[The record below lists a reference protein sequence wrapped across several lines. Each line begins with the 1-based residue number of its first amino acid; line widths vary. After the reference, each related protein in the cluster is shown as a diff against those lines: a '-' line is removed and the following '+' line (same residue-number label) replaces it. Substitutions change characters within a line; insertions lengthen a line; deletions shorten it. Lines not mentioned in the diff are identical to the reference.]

1 MTTYVAMA
9 CCTVALIASLSLDNG
24 VRSLGLASAS
34 RGGPPPMP
42 LRFSSAT
49 QDRKTYPEPTYDSTG
64 DDDDDGDDDGDDDT
78 ANTEDDS
85 SKEEREDQL
94 DQDDPVSTV
103 TVTAVRGSVAWL
115 PCDIGGGNNDGL
127 PKQPVRVTS
136 TGGGEGNTKDL
147 SNTIEDRAY
156 MVLWFKHHSVTIRHR
171 NSKSKNK
178 KIWSG
183 GKPLYSFDVRGR
195 PLAHALK
202 WSSDEESGGFGP
214 RASFVVFGGSSGGG
228 GGNGRGKW
236 SKQRTLLLDDYNG
249 GLYDNS
255 SKAALKVTNV
265 TEQDAGAYRCRVDFR
280 DSPTRNYR
288 IILRVIVPPDKMTI
302 AYNGIGTEMDGGSHH
317 TIGPVPE
324 GGRLVLEC
332 RVQGGKPKPRVQWY
346 SADGKVTS
354 SLGTGR
360 IVDLTEE
367 VSYGNENDDEE
378 TTTKSL
384 VIHQL
389 NRSHANSTYTCL
401 AGNDDNTMQSNLRM
415 TVLINMYL
423 NVKSVRIVG
432 IHPIDESENTVNY
445 NEDSNND
452 GVVQATNLIS
462 GKWYTG
468 ECWAEG
474 ASPKA
479 TIEWSIDG
487 NGTLADEIPSS
498 PTTARITVMEQ
509 TEHSSR
515 IRLRPTPSDDG
526 RYLRCR
532 AWNPDINT
540 TKDNIKN
547 KALLLNVQYPPI
559 VKLSLG
565 HTFDPSRIKTGDDV
579 YFECK
584 VLDGSGSRGKQRNR
598 IEWYHNGH
606 PILQNGS
613 SNGSVSIDSEI
624 KVVLLSAGTLVI
636 RNVGRRHSGRYTCQ
650 CNNDLGM
657 GRSRPVT
664 LRVQYAPV
672 CADDDNQLQL
682 VGVEANENHVRIVCR
697 VRADPA
703 DDRVQFEWLVWP
715 GAAAAATGEL
725 HQQQSPSVV
734 ATGSYVTTALPNQRN
749 DTAVGELVLPATNVG
764 VPDVVQYVDR
774 APHVKKPI
782 VLDTVSCRATNAVG
796 RQQNPCLYHIIPASP
811 PGPLTGCAIRL
822 PKDQERHA
830 GTGSRHHHHH
840 HQQHHHQRRTSSAH
854 DGVEDKDL
862 ATISCTLDNDGGVR
876 PVTYSLEIYESNDL
890 TTTFHGSSYATAD
903 DNDDDVRRN
912 KYRGEWLADNVTG
925 TAAASMAGGGSIEYR
940 VNRKNLRLRNGP
952 DDGRKHLTLSAYA
965 ANRMG
970 RGPHT
975 YFGSDNVM
983 LLRHPWWWR
992 GESAYESSTRAAGP
1006 SGTSSTEWWIM
1017 LSGGGDDDDDRRS
1030 NASNGRGKNTTATSV
1045 IVLASVAATSAIVI
1059 AAAFLLWRRRRD
1071 GGRSPTITETAAI
1084 ASNDRATC
1092 GGGGGGDKTGEKYS
1106 LLSRR
1111 TQQQQR
1117 NVYPNLT
1124 GSDRDR
1130 DPTDPG
1136 DPAPD
1141 IMIQQ
1146 NYGKQFLVSI
1156 VNRGIPGPE
1165 SCV

>member
-1 MTTYVAMA
+1 MTTNAA
-9 CCTVALIASLSLDNG
+9 IGFCTMVLITSIALW
-24 VRSLGLASAS
+24 SLGLAYAG
-34 RGGPPPMP
+34 REGPPQIQSPFLSVM
-42 LRFSSAT
+42 
-49 QDRKTYPEPTYDSTG
+49 QDRQTYLGDNPSEPSYDSVGDDG
-64 DDDDDGDDDGDDDT
+64 DDDDDDDDL
-78 ANTEDDS
+78 AYSEDN

-103 TVTAVRGSVAWL
+103 TVTAVRGSMAWL

-127 PKQPVRVTS
+127 PKQPIRVAS
-136 TGGGEGNTKDL
+136 NGGGEGKTKDL
-147 SNTIEDRAY
+147 TNTIEDRAY
-156 MVLWFKHHSVTIRHR
+156 MVLWFKHHSTTIRHR

-214 RASFVVFGGSSGGG
+214 RASFVVFGGNNGI
-228 GGNGRGKW
+228 GRGKW
-236 SKQRTLLLDDYNG
+236 SKQHTLLLDDYNS

-255 SKAALKVTNV
+255 SRAALKVINV

-302 AYNGIGTEMDGGSHH
+302 AYNGIGTEIDDGFHH

-324 GGRLVLEC
+324 GSRLVLEC

-346 SADGKVTS
+346 SADGIVTS
-354 SLGTGR
+354 SLGTGT
-360 IVDLTEE
+360 IMDLTED
-367 VSYGNENDDEE
+367 VSYGNKNDDEE

-389 NRSHANSTYTCL
+389 NRTHANSTYTCL

-432 IHPIDESENTVNY
+432 IRPIDETENMVNY

-452 GVVQATNLIS
+452 GVIQATNLIS

-498 PTTARITVMEQ
+498 PTTTRITVIEQ

-515 IRLRPTPSDDG
+515 IRLRPTPGDDG

-584 VLDGSGSRGKQRNR
+584 VLDGSGSKGKQRNR

-672 CADDDNQLQL
+672 CADDGDQLQL
-682 VGVEANENHVRIVCR
+682 VGVEANENNVRIVCR

-749 DTAVGELVLPATNVG
+749 DTAVGELVLPAMTVG

-774 APHVKKPI
+774 APYFKKPI
-782 VLDTVSCRATNAVG
+782 VLDTISCRATNAVG

-822 PKDQERHA
+822 PKDQERPTGA
-830 GTGSRHHHHH
+830 GSRHHHHH
-840 HQQHHHQRRTSSAH
+840 HHHHHQRRTSPIQ
-854 DGVEDKDL
+854 DNGEDKDL

-876 PVTYSLEIYESNDL
+876 PLTYSLEIYESNDL
-890 TTTFHGSSYATAD
+890 TTTFSRSSYATAD
-903 DNDDDVRRN
+903 DSSYDIRRN
-912 KYRGEWLADNVTG
+912 KYRLSGEWLADNVTG
-925 TAAASMAGGGSIEYR
+925 TAAGSTAGGGSIEYR

-952 DDGRKHLTLSAYA
+952 NDERKHLTLSAYA

-970 RGPHT
+970 RGPLT
-975 YFGSDNVM
+975 NFGSDNVM
-983 LLRHPWWWR
+983 LLRHPWWWS
-992 GESAYESSTRAAGP
+992 GESAYESSTRADGP
-1006 SGTSSTEWWIM
+1006 AGTSSTEWWIM
-1017 LSGGGDDDDDRRS
+1017 LSGGGDNDDRRS
-1030 NASNGRGKNTTATSV
+1030 NASNSHGKSTTATSM
-1045 IVLASVAATSAIVI
+1045 IVFVSVAVMSAIVI
-1059 AAAFLLWRRRRD
+1059 AVAFLLWKRRQSDDRT
-1071 GGRSPTITETAAI
+1071 PTIVETATI
-1084 ASNDRATC
+1084 ASNDRTAC
-1092 GGGGGGDKTGEKYS
+1092 GDKMIGEKYS

-1111 TQQQQR
+1111 PQQQQQR

-1124 GSDRDR
+1124 GSHCDRN
-1130 DPTDPG
+1130 PGESG
-1136 DPAPD
+1136 DPSPD
-1141 IMIQQ
+1141 IMIQK
-1146 NYGKQFLVSI
+1146 NFGKQFLVSI

>member
-1 MTTYVAMA
+1 
-9 CCTVALIASLSLDNG
+9 
-24 VRSLGLASAS
+24 
-34 RGGPPPMP
+34 MP
-42 LRFSSAT
+42 
-49 QDRKTYPEPTYDSTG
+49 
-64 DDDDDGDDDGDDDT
+64 
-78 ANTEDDS
+78 
-85 SKEEREDQL
+85 
-94 DQDDPVSTV
+94 VISTV
-103 TVTAVRGSVAWL
+103 TVTAVRGSVALL

-127 PKQPVRVTS
+127 PKQPIRVTS
-136 TGGGEGNTKDL
+136 SGGGEGKTKDL
-147 SNTIEDRAY
+147 TNTIEDRAY
-156 MVLWFKHHSVTIRHR
+156 MVLWFKHHSTTIRHR

-202 WSSDEESGGFGP
+202 WSSDEQSGGFGP
-214 RASFVVFGGSSGGG
+214 RASFVVFSGNSGI
-228 GGNGRGKW
+228 GRGKW
-236 SKQRTLLLDDYNG
+236 SKQHTLLLDDYNS

-255 SKAALKVTNV
+255 SRAALKVTNV

-302 AYNGIGTEMDGGSHH
+302 AYNGVRTEIDDGLHH

-354 SLGTGR
+354 SLGTGT
-360 IVDLTEE
+360 IMDLTEE
-367 VSYGNENDDEE
+367 VSYGNKNDNEE
-378 TTTKSL
+378 ITTKSL

-415 TVLINMYL
+415 TVLINI
-423 NVKSVRIVG
+423 VRIVG
-432 IHPIDESENTVNY
+432 IHPIDESENMVNY

-479 TIEWSIDG
+479 MIEWSIDG

-498 PTTARITVMEQ
+498 PTTTRITVIEQ

-515 IRLRPTPSDDG
+515 IRFRPTPSDDG

-532 AWNPDINT
+532 AWNPDVNT

-636 RNVGRRHSGRYTCQ
+636 RNVGRRHS
-650 CNNDLGM
+650 D
-657 GRSRPVT
+657 
-664 LRVQYAPV
+664 APV
-672 CADDDNQLQL
+672 CADDGNQLQL
-682 VGVEANENHVRIVCR
+682 VGVEANENNVRIVCQ

-715 GAAAAATGEL
+715 GAASAATGEL

-749 DTAVGELVLPATNVG
+749 DTAVGELVLPAMTVG

-796 RQQNPCLYHIIPASP
+796 PP

-830 GTGSRHHHHH
+830 GTGSRRHNR
-840 HQQHHHQRRTSSAH
+840 HHQRRSLPIQ
-854 DGVEDKDL
+854 DQGEDKDL

-876 PVTYSLEIYESNDL
+876 PLTYSLEIYESNDL
-890 TTTFHGSSYATAD
+890 TTTSYGSSYATAD
-903 DNDDDVRRN
+903 ESDDDVRRN

-925 TAAASMAGGGSIEYR
+925 TAARSVSGGGSIEYR
-940 VNRKNLRLRNGP
+940 VNRRNLKLRNGP
-952 DDGRKHLTLSAYA
+952 DDNRKHLTLSAYA

-970 RGPHT
+970 RGPNT

-983 LLRHPWWWR
+983 LLKHPWWWR
-992 GESAYESSTRAAGP
+992 GESAYESSTRADGP
-1006 SGTSSTEWWIM
+1006 AGTSSTEWWIM
-1017 LSGGGDDDDDRRS
+1017 LSGGGDNDDRQS
-1030 NASNGRGKNTTATSV
+1030 NASNGRSKSTTATSM
-1045 IVLASVAATSAIVI
+1045 IVFISVAVLSAIVF
-1059 AAAFLLWRRRRD
+1059 AVAFLLWRRRQSD
-1071 GGRSPTITETAAI
+1071 GRSPTTVETAAI
-1084 ASNDRATC
+1084 VSNDRAAC
-1092 GGGGGGDKTGEKYS
+1092 GDKTGEKYS

-1111 TQQQQR
+1111 PQQQQQQR
-1117 NVYPNLT
+1117 IVYPNLT
-1124 GSDRDR
+1124 GSHRDR
-1130 DPTDPG
+1130 DPGESG
-1136 DPAPD
+1136 DMAPD

-1156 VNRGIPGPE
+1156 GNRGIPGPE

>member
-1 MTTYVAMA
+1 MTTYAVITF
-9 CCTVALIASLSLDNG
+9 CTMVLIAFLAFGTD
-24 VRSLGLASAS
+24 VRSLGLVSADREGLS
-34 RGGPPPMP
+34 QMP
-42 LRFSSAT
+42 SLFSSVV
-49 QDRKTYPEPTYDSTG
+49 QNRQTYPGDNPLEQSYDSTG
-64 DDDDDGDDDGDDDT
+64 DNSDDDDNDDDL
-78 ANTEDDS
+78 AYNEDNN

-103 TVTAVRGSVAWL
+103 TVTAVRGSIAWL
-115 PCDIGGGNNDGL
+115 PCDIDGGNNDGL
-127 PKQPVRVTS
+127 PKQPTRVTS
-136 TGGGEGNTKDL
+136 IVGGEGKTKDL
-147 SNTIEDRAY
+147 TNTIEDRAY
-156 MVLWFKHHSVTIRHR
+156 MVLWFKHHSMTIRHR

-214 RASFVVFGGSSGGG
+214 RASFLVFGGNSGI
-228 GGNGRGKW
+228 GRGKW
-236 SKQRTLLLDDYNG
+236 SKQHTLLLDDYNSN
-249 GLYDNS
+249 LYDNS
-255 SKAALKVTNV
+255 SRAVLKVTNV

-302 AYNGIGTEMDGGSHH
+302 TYNGVETEIDDGLYH

-332 RVQGGKPKPRVQWY
+332 RVRGGKPKPRVQWY

-354 SLGTGR
+354 SLSTGT
-360 IVDLTEE
+360 IIDSAKE
-367 VSYGNENDDEE
+367 VSYGNKNDDEE
-378 TTTKSL
+378 ITTKSL

-389 NRSHANSTYTCL
+389 NRSHANSTFTCL
-401 AGNDDNTMQSNLRM
+401 AGNDDNNMQSNLRM

-432 IHPIDESENTVNY
+432 IHPIGESENMVNY
-445 NEDSNND
+445 NEDNNND

-479 TIEWSIDG
+479 VIEWSIDG

-498 PTTARITVMEQ
+498 PTTTRITVMKQ

-584 VLDGSGSRGKQRNR
+584 VLDGSGSKGKQRNR

-672 CADDDNQLQL
+672 CADDGNQLQL
-682 VGVEANENHVRIVCR
+682 VGVEANENNVRIVCR

-749 DTAVGELVLPATNVG
+749 DTAIGELVLPAMSVG
-764 VPDVVQYVDR
+764 VPDVVQYADR
-774 APHVKKPI
+774 TSRVKKPI

-822 PKDQERHA
+822 PKDQERHV
-830 GTGSRHHHHH
+830 GIDSRH
-840 HQQHHHQRRTSSAH
+840 HQQHHQRPTSPIQD
-854 DGVEDKDL
+854 DGEDKDL

-876 PVTYSLEIYESNDL
+876 PVTYSLEIYESNEL
-890 TTTFHGSSYATAD
+890 TTTSYGSPYTTAD
-903 DNDDDVRRN
+903 DSVYDVQRN

-925 TAAASMAGGGSIEYR
+925 TAAKSLMGGGSIEYR

-952 DDGRKHLTLSAYA
+952 DDDRKHLTLSAYA

-992 GESAYESSTRAAGP
+992 GESAYESSTRANGGP
-1006 SGTSSTEWWIM
+1006 AGTSSTEWWIM
-1017 LSGGGDDDDDRRS
+1017 LSGGGDNDGRRS
-1030 NASNGRGKNTTATSV
+1030 NASNGHGKSTTAMSIIAFV
-1045 IVLASVAATSAIVI
+1045 SVAVISAIVI
-1059 AAAFLLWRRRRD
+1059 AVAFLLWRRRQSD
-1071 GGRSPTITETAAI
+1071 GRSPTIVETAAI
-1084 ASNDRATC
+1084 ASNDLAAC
-1092 GGGGGGDKTGEKYS
+1092 GDKTGEKYS

-1111 TQQQQR
+1111 PQQQQQQQQQR
-1117 NVYPNLT
+1117 SVYPNLT
-1124 GSDRDR
+1124 ESHCDR
-1130 DPTDPG
+1130 DPCDSA
-1136 DPAPD
+1136 DSAPD
-1141 IMIQQ
+1141 ITIQQ
-1146 NYGKQFLVSI
+1146 SYGKQFLVSI